1 MTGQPVISVGLG
13 WQTIH
18 SQRIY
23 IQADTAL
30 VTGMPGFSG
39 EKLRIGER
47 VQTFHIN
54 APLAAA
60 RHNPSKLGFCSRHAQ
75 TFI

>member
-1 MTGQPVISVGLG
+1 MTGQPVISVGLER
-13 WQTIH
+13 QTIH
-18 SQRIY
+18 PQHIY
-23 IQADTAL
+23 IQTDTAL

-54 APLAAA
+54 APF
-60 RHNPSKLGFCSRHAQ
+60 S
-75 TFI
+75 